1 MKEGERGERTESEGR
16 ECSRGTTRA
25 PRLPPRPLSAWPL
38 FHPAYPFLSPFR
50 PRRRSMRIY
59 RSLSP
64 LPSSRSRGV
73 STRILVNTVGFSF
86 HVGVRMLLEDITTG
100 LACLTRFDA
109 TSLSVS
115 LARSLARLSL
125 AFLAITRTPATS
137 VCIYCWNF
145 ALETATLVAIE
156 QTCAPF
162 RFICPSLA

>member
-1 MKEGERGERTESEGR
+1 MSER
-16 ECSRGTTRA
+16 SRRVVSAHEEQLA
-25 PRLPPRPLSAWPL
+25 PRDSLPG
-38 FHPAYPFLSPFR
+38 
-50 PRRRSMRIY
+50 
-59 RSLSP
+59 RSLLGPFSIP
-64 LPSSRSRGV
+64 LTPFFLPFVLVAGACVYTVPLLSPSSRSRGV

-115 LARSLARLSL
+115 LARSPACPGLSCNN
-125 AFLAITRTPATS
+125 ARTPATS